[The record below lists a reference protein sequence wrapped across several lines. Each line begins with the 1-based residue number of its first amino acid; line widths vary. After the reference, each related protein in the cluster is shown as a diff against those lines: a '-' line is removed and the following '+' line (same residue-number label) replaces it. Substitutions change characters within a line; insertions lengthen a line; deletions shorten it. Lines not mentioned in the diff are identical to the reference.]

1 MTAYF
6 IFDADEN
13 LVCERIYFDSATMLK
28 QLLGG
33 LNLKDPRS
41 WPKLVRALRGMAKL
55 SGDPD
60 PRLLNTIP
68 PDLSS

>member
-13 LVCERIYFDSATMLK
+13 LVCERIYFDSATMMR

-41 WPKLVRALRGMAKL
+41 WLKLVRALRGMAAL
-55 SGDPD
+55 SGEPD
-60 PRLLNTIP
+60 RRLLDTTP